1 MVSMQITPGC
11 SSTKR
16 LDDGTT
22 GVVKFGRCLPR
33 IPGQFCTLINIMGLL
48 INVQSYGQG
57 ANDSFDGVFEP
68 TASGRDLPAA
78 QPTPT
83 AGTAAMLTDEQKR

>member
-16 LDDGTT
+16 LDDGTI

-33 IPGQFCTLINIMGLL
+33 IPGQFCTLINILDAFL
-48 INVQSYGQG
+48 SLRI
-57 ANDSFDGVFEP
+57 ATLDARLHAD
-68 TASGRDLPAA
+68 
-78 QPTPT
+78 
-83 AGTAAMLTDEQKR
+83 